1 MSSDPRYGSEGRRSE
16 PRFERG
22 YDRDYDHEY
31 NRDNSRHT
39 SRGSLFGREPA
50 GREQGWEQSVIEK
63 IATESLKEQRR
74 ARRWSVFFKALGFA
88 YVAIAL
94 LIASRNGAF
103 NLSVSPS
110 ETHTAIVDVKGVI
123 ASNKDA
129 SAERIVA
136 GVKAAFENE
145 NTAGV
150 ILRINSPG
158 GSPVQS
164 GRIYD
169 EIRRLRE
176 EHKDIPLYAVIA
188 DIGASGGY
196 YIAASADKI
205 FADKGSLVGSIGVR
219 SGGFGFVDTM
229 DKLGVERRVITS
241 GNNKAFLDP
250 FLPIK
255 PDEVAHMESVL
266 ANVHEQFKAAVRE
279 GRGGVLS
286 DDDEIFSGLIWTGE
300 QAVENGLIDGI
311 GSEMSVARD
320 LFAAE
325 ELVNFTPRDG
335 LLDQLAGGVGAS
347 AANQFMDLIFNRGMQ

>member
-1 MSSDPRYGSEGRRSE
+1 MSNDQRWGADGRRSE
-16 PRFERG
+16 PRFERDG
-22 YDRDYDHEY
+22 EYDRD
-31 NRDNSRHT
+31 NGRFSSRQSFRDS
-39 SRGSLFGREPA
+39 GREP
-50 GREQGWEQSVIEK
+50 RWEQSVIEK

-74 ARRWSVFFKALGFA
+74 ARRWSVFFKSLGFA

-94 LIASRNGAF
+94 LIAGRNGAF
-103 NLSVSPS
+103 NFSLSTPES
-110 ETHTAIVDVKGVI
+110 HTAIVDVKGVI
-123 ASNKDA
+123 ASGNDA
-129 SAERIVA
+129 SAGRIVA

-169 EIRRLRE
+169 EVKRLRE
-176 EHKDIPLYAVIA
+176 EHEDIPLYAVIE

-219 SGGFGFVDTM
+219 SGGFGFVDTIE
-229 DKLGVERRVITS
+229 KLGVERRLITS

-250 FLPIK
+250 FSPIK
-255 PDEVAHMESVL
+255 PDEVAHMENVL
-266 ANVHEQFKAAVRE
+266 ANVHEQFKTAVRE
-279 GRGGVLS
+279 GRGDALS
-286 DDDEIFSGLIWTGE
+286 DSDEIFSGLIWTGE
-300 QAVENGLIDGI
+300 QAVENGLVDGI
-311 GSEMSVARD
+311 GSEMSIARD

-325 ELVNFTPRDG
+325 KLVNFTPRDG

-347 AANQFMDLIFNRGMQ
+347 AADRIINLIFNRGLQ